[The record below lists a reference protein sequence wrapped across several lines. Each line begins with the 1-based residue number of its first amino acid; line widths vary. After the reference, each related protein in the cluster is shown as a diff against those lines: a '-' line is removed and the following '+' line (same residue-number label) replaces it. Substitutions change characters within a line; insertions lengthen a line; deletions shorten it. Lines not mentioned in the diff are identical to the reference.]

1 MGADVALKMGLA
13 CSLPSTL
20 HHKYKVYMSIAG
32 SVGTPKVLWFGR
44 EDMYEVIVLEY
55 LGNSIGDLISKEKFD
70 SRKAFLYASQMVCL
84 WYLFKMMS

>member
-1 MGADVALKMGLA
+1 MGLT

-20 HHKYKVYMSIAG
+20 HHEYKVYTSIAG
-32 SVGTPKVLWFGR
+32 SIGIPKVLWFGR
-44 EDMYEVIVLEY
+44 EDMYKVIILEY

-70 SRKAFLYASQMVCL
+70 SGKVFLYAFQMVCS